1 MLRAKLLGSITL
13 TAALA
18 VSATP
23 ASAATMFSADGSPAR
38 AAAPTQSF
46 MDYTDDDCMA
56 LDRTGSVTRLPLAT
70 KSGGEVCSS
79 DSY

>member
-1 MLRAKLLGSITL
+1 MLRANLLGSIAVA
-13 TAALA
+13 AALA

-23 ASAATMFSADGSPAR
+23 ASAA
-38 AAAPTQSF
+38 APTPSF

-56 LDRTGSVTRLPLAT
+56 VDHAGPVTRLPLAT